1 MQSFSSSIRYLSS
14 PRNFCHGAAFL
25 FVACSK
31 TIYNFGSACLTVDA
45 AVMSIYCL
53 LEYNDKQA
61 TPGLFVE
68 IPNFSLQLIAAS
80 FSTIVVMLSRYPAIW
95 NGLTLDKLNQKRTE
109 LQEALEDCGRWRIF
123 WLGVIG
129 FCGFFACV
137 ARGISAYLATEVI
150 LGERLALGKSRFGEV
165 VVVIPAGI
173 IAAIT
178 VLISSLLFNGV
189 NMLTGSAK
197 FLKDP
202 KEALSN
208 IRGCLAFIIMGFW
221 FIGVLLKAVAMRF
234 FIKAFLDRRSS
245 ILEAWLPVFQF
256 VALPAFFVFEFVM
269 GLFTIGSS
277 FEPGWWESAKGNMG
291 SSKLFTALALGDVV
305 SMWLGY
311 SSITI
316 YDILVDFF
324 LAHPDSP
331 DNTICVA
338 EHTNIDLVF
347 RWIFVAASLLLG
359 IPSALTYFNY
369 ILQYA
374 KDGYD
379 SVSAGCCRYALFGR
393 RESVAVSSPALLPGY
408 AIPDYGTTV

>member
-1 MQSFSSSIRYLSS
+1 MQSFSASVRYFSS
-14 PRNFCHGAAFL
+14 PRNLVHFAAFL
-25 FVACSK
+25 FVAGSK

-53 LEYNDKQA
+53 LEYNNKQA

-95 NGLTLDKLNQKRTE
+95 NGLTLDKLNEKRTE
-109 LQEALEDCGRWRIF
+109 LQEALVDCGRWRILV
-123 WLGVIG
+123 LGVIG
-129 FCGFFACV
+129 ICGFFACV

-150 LGERLALGKSRFGEV
+150 LGERLALGKLPFGEV
-165 VVVIPAGI
+165 AVVISAG

-178 VLISSLLFNGV
+178 VLISSVLFSGV
-189 NMLTGSAK
+189 NMLTGAAK

-208 IRGCLAFIIMGFW
+208 VRGCLAFFIMGFW
-221 FIGVLLKAVAMRF
+221 FVGVLLKAVAMRF
-234 FIKAFLDRRSS
+234 FIKAFLGRRSS
-245 ILEAWLPVFQF
+245 ILGAWLPVFQI
-256 VALPAFFVFEFVM
+256 AAQTAFFVSEFVM

-277 FEPGWWESAKGNMG
+277 FEAGWWDSAKENMG
-291 SSKLFTALALGDVV
+291 SSIFFTGLALGDVV

-316 YDILVDFF
+316 YDILVDLF

-331 DNTICVA
+331 DNTVCVA
-338 EHTNIDLVF
+338 ATTKVICK
-347 RWIFVAASLLLG
+347 I
-359 IPSALTYFNY
+359 
-369 ILQYA
+369 ILWM
-374 KDGYD
+374 
-379 SVSAGCCRYALFGR
+379 
-393 RESVAVSSPALLPGY
+393 
-408 AIPDYGTTV
+408 